1 MLPTHRWLRNKRM
14 LPTAHHNTPQRALS
28 RRTVA
33 GRPGICKKKNFETF
47 LADILTVK
55 TVPQSSPERYI
66 FI

>member
-1 MLPTHRWLRNKRM
+1 MV
-14 LPTAHHNTPQRALS
+14 PTAHHNTPQRALS

-33 GRPGICKKKNFETF
+33 GRPGKCKKKDFETF

-55 TVPQSSPERYI
+55 TVPQSSPERDI